1 MTRQEDVII
10 NMESTREYN
19 VKIVE
24 DNAEVG
30 EDDVEVLVD
39 TSKKEE
45 WFERKLVFK
54 EVKSVGVFQI

>member
-45 WFERKLVFK
+45 WFEPN
-54 EVKSVGVFQI
+54 